1 MSRRK
6 KNRYRN
12 PLGVMTERAN
22 DWYTHYYQ
30 YLMSLAFQL
39 FEWKNLPD
47 GIEPRYLELS
57 LHTYGFVGFFKDPK
71 LGYIASQGA
80 IGGQV
85 NHYLNPTTFQAV
97 SPMYQHEFR
106 VYNYGDLKTENQGV
120 IIWNN
125 DFHFSTLPSLKMFAQ
140 DLAELKEVIYVN
152 QNAQKTPVLLSAN
165 DNNLLSIKN
174 IYNQYEGNAPVIITH
189 EEFSQDSLKVFNTQA
204 PYVVDKLNTQKNAVW
219 NEVMTYLGI
228 NNANLEK
235 RERMIT
241 SEADSNNEQIQASA
255 NVFLKARQEACKLIN
270 DLYDLNIEVTF
281 REGLQDLI
289 SEPFGGEFLE

>member
-1 MSRRK
+1 MARR
-6 KNRYRN
+6 KNRYKT
-12 PLGVMTERAN
+12 PVGIQQERGN
-22 DWYTHYYQ
+22 DWFTHYFN
-30 YLMSLAFQL
+30 YLASLAYQL

-47 GIEPRYLELS
+47 GVDMRYLELS

-71 LGYIASQGA
+71 LGYIVSQGA
-80 IGGQV
+80 LGGQI
-85 NHYLNPTTFQAV
+85 NHYLNPTTYQAV
-97 SPMYQHEFR
+97 SPVYQHEFK
-106 VYNYGDLKTENQGV
+106 VYNYGDLITDNQGV

-140 DLAELKEVIYVN
+140 DLAELKEIIYVN

-165 DNNLLSIKN
+165 DNNILSIKN
-174 IYNQYEGNAPVIITH
+174 VYNQYEGNSPVILTH

-219 NEVMTYLGI
+219 NEAMTYLGV

-241 SEADSNNEQIQASA
+241 SEADSNNEQIQASG
-255 NVFLKARQEACKLIN
+255 NVFLKSRKEACMLIN
-270 DLYDLNIEVTF
+270 ELYGLNVEVDF
-281 REGLQDLI
+281 RDGLCDTIKEMEVML
-289 SEPFGGEFLE
+289 

>member
-1 MSRRK
+1 MARR
-6 KNRYRN
+6 KNRYKT
-12 PLGVMTERAN
+12 PVGIQQERGN
-22 DWYTHYYQ
+22 DWFTHYFN
-30 YLMSLAFQL
+30 YLASLAYQL

-47 GIEPRYLELS
+47 GVDMRYLELS

-71 LGYIASQGA
+71 LGYIVSQGA
-80 IGGQV
+80 LGGQI
-85 NHYLNPTTFQAV
+85 NHYLNPTTYQAV
-97 SPMYQHEFR
+97 SPVYQHEFK
-106 VYNYGDLKTENQGV
+106 VYNYGDLITDNQGV

-140 DLAELKEVIYVN
+140 DLAELKEIIYVN

-165 DNNLLSIKN
+165 DNNILSIKN
-174 IYNQYEGNAPVIITH
+174 VYNQYEGNSPVILTH

-219 NEVMTYLGI
+219 NEAMTYLGI

-241 SEADSNNEQIQASA
+241 SEADSNNEQINASA
-255 NVFLKARQEACKLIN
+255 NIFLKSRKEACQLIN
-270 DLYDLNIEVTF
+270 QLYGLNVEVDF
-281 REGLQDLI
+281 REGIQDTIDQMEGMILN
-289 SEPFGGEFLE
+289 G